1 MLIFFLVINDKYRT
15 NDWKKRT
22 IILLFFFPVS
32 SCSFKVSTVTY
43 ILYFW
48 LFWWKIR
55 VFLLK
60 SQLTVKLSYIH
71 SVYTCI
77 LELLKSVF
85 VKKELDI
92 LSVCFTS
99 SYKLSV
105 KKTIY
110 WSFLPFSIVWFL
122 SKQFLDQKG
131 LLPIARFT
139 QIACTCSQN
148 GRR

>member
-1 MLIFFLVINDKYRT
+1 MLTFFLVINNKYRT

-22 IILLFFFPVS
+22 IILLFFPVF

-43 ILYFW
+43 ILYSW

-105 KKTIY
+105 KTQFTEVFY
-110 WSFLPFSIVWFL
+110 PFPSYGFCLSNFLTKKVFFRSRGSHKLHV
-122 SKQFLDQKG
+122 Q
-131 LLPIARFT
+131 
-139 QIACTCSQN
+139 
-148 GRR
+148 

>member
-1 MLIFFLVINDKYRT
+1 MLTFFLVINDKYRT
-15 NDWKKRT
+15 NDWKKKNYNSS
-22 IILLFFFPVS
+22 LLFQFFLFP
-32 SCSFKVSTVTY
+32 FKCQQLHNY
-43 ILYFW
+43 ILYSW

-71 SVYTCI
+71 SVNTCI

-105 KKTIY
+105 KKQFTEV
-110 WSFLPFSIVWFL
+110 FLPFSIVWFL

-139 QIACTCSQN
+139 QIACTVV
-148 GRR
+148 GHK